1 MSSNALL
8 QQEGKTYSTLSS
20 TPKEGGGPSK
30 DDSWD
35 TRTRV
40 AVYGQV
46 FLFIVAWGAALGR
59 NITSKYWNAERNTEE
74 LEAIIDD
81 EETPKFLSSFLKD
94 VVLTSFNQRFLVYFP
109 HVTGAIIWWNLY
121 YFQLIPSIRRKHRK
135 FHRILGRILMV
146 AAIFQSI
153 SGAALAQMGTLPTEK
168 ITSHLLA
175 ISVLYCVYNAWY
187 YAARRDIPKHKYWA
201 MRLVGYLSSIA
212 LQRVFMGLLTMVYFF
227 GWLGL
232 YPAYDENDEV
242 ISLQIFGDSFVC
254 AVIVAMMVTEW
265 YLAGYY
271 GWTETT
277 KQETRDDTAAN

>member
-1 MSSNALL
+1 MSTNALL

-20 TPKEGGGPSK
+20 TPKEGGGASK

-35 TRTRV
+35 NRTRV
-40 AVYGQV
+40 AVYGKA

-59 NITSKYWNAERNTEE
+59 LISGRYWNAERNSEE
-74 LEAIIDD
+74 LEAVIDD

-94 VVLTSFNQRFLVYFP
+94 VALTSYNERFLVYFP
-109 HVTGAIIWWNLY
+109 HVTGAIVWWNLY

-153 SGAALAQMGTLPTEK
+153 SGAALAHMGKLPTEK
-168 ITSHLLA
+168 ITSYLLA

-277 KQETRDDTAAN
+277 KHETGGDTAVN